1 MRIEFREI
9 ASARLLSAAVLVAGL
24 ALAASN
30 VKADDDET
38 SINKRAQADPS
49 GQVEVSNTSGTV
61 VVSGWDRNEV
71 MVTGELGDD
80 SERLEFES
88 SGKLTR
94 IKVVLPKK
102 THHGD
107 DSDLYIKIPSGS
119 SLSVNTVSADI
130 EVSGVRGAQ
139 RLQAVS
145 ADITTEAQAEDVECK
160 TVSGDIIV
168 AGQNKPSLITITTV
182 SGDAEV
188 HNVAGEV
195 NGNTVSGN
203 FSFGL
208 GETIRSRLRSTSGD
222 LAIKGKLA
230 SEARLD
236 VESISGDVRL
246 DLVGKP
252 NGTFDV
258 SSFNGEIRNCF
269 GPKPLR
275 TDEYAPGRE
284 LRFREGT
291 GNARIRIKTLNGDI
305 SVCSK

>member
-9 ASARLLSAAVLVAGL
+9 ASARLLPAAALVAGL

-30 VKADDDET
+30 VMADDET
-38 SINKRAQADPS
+38 SINKRAPADPA

-61 VVSGWDRNEV
+61 VVSGWDRSEV
-71 MVTGELGDD
+71 LVTGELGED
-80 SERLEFES
+80 SQRLEFVT

-94 IKVVLPKK
+94 IKVVYPDK
-102 THHGD
+102 HGHGD
-107 DSDLYIKIPSGS
+107 DSDLYIKIPAGS

-130 EVSGVRGAQ
+130 EVSDVRGAQ
-139 RLQAVS
+139 RLQSVS
-145 ADITTEAQAEDVECK
+145 ADVTTEAHGEDVECK
-160 TVSGDIIV
+160 TVSGDIV
-168 AGQNKPSLITITTV
+168 VGGQNKPSLITITTV

-188 HNVAGEV
+188 SDVAGEV

-203 FSFGL
+203 FTFGL
-208 GETIRSRLRSTSGD
+208 GETTRSRLRSTSGD

-269 GPKPLR
+269 GPKPER